1 MDRQKEILGQLFDA
15 AETDAASESL
25 FDRLIK
31 VDRSYLRLNKVGSGA
46 MKEIFRTE
54 DRKTGRFVAMAVLK
68 NYEDSKAVES
78 FLREARINAK
88 LQHPHIVPVYDID
101 VDENQRP
108 YFTMK
113 LLPGTNLKQIIK
125 DLNSDQ
131 SEALKKYPLPVL
143 LDIFLKVCEA
153 VAYAHAQGICH
164 LDLKPDNIRVSSYGE
179 VMVCD
184 WGLANFIEE
193 ANLGEVDNQTAE
205 NSLGE
210 TDNFLHYNSRYKT
223 FQGQIKGT
231 PGYMAPEQAAG
242 NREVKDQRT
251 DIFSLG
257 CILYELLTHCEA
269 IEGENL
275 KEVLKNT
282 CSKSPVAPSKRS
294 PALFIPESLEA
305 ICLKAVQILPSERY
319 AQVEH
324 IISEIGAYR
333 NGFATKAEAPSV
345 FKQISLLLRR
355 HKVFSISII
364 LLLTLL
370 ITVSLD
376 FINRIRSQEKL
387 AVQARNKALRQRDFI
402 FTILNKLDG
411 AESLKKKTGR
421 DSAVVFA
428 EKAVVEFK
436 EENLE
441 VALECAQL
449 ALLLDSKNQLAS
461 ITVAKIKMSKS
472 EFAKAIQ
479 IMESKG
485 YVKEDEEFI
494 KFCKAAIDFRRQ
506 KELTYQSMY
515 ELLKENISSYRTP
528 FINIMLKPYL
538 HPFDK
543 TELLK
548 AQLTW
553 LLKAQNNLDELKLDL
568 IYKAKKFRVDL
579 SGNSKLK
586 DIFFLRILPI
596 TELNISNSSFNNTK
610 LLSEMKLKILHIN
623 STPIKSLRFV
633 DSMKGLKAL
642 HISKGAFPQSVLN
655 RLPKKIK
662 IIESSNF

>member
-25 FDRLIK
+25 FDCLMK
-31 VDRSYLRLNKVGSGA
+31 VDRPYLRLNKVGSGA

-54 DRKTGRFVAMAVLK
+54 DRKTGRLVAMAVLK

-108 YFTMK
+108 YFIMK

-125 DLNSDQ
+125 DLNSGQ

-193 ANLGEVDNQTAE
+193 ASLGEIDNQTAE
-205 NSLGE
+205 DSLGE

-223 FQGQIKGT
+223 LQGQVKGT

-269 IEGENL
+269 IEGEGL

-282 CSKSPVAPSKRS
+282 CSKSPIAPSKRS

-333 NGFATKAEAPSV
+333 SGFATKAEEPSV

-355 HKVFSISII
+355 HKVFSISIF

-370 ITVSLD
+370 ISVSVD

-387 AVQARNKALRQRDFI
+387 AVQALNKALRQRNVI
-402 FTILNKLDG
+402 FTILNKLDD
-411 AESLKKKTGR
+411 AENLKKKTGR

-449 ALLLDSKNQLAS
+449 ALLLDNKNQLAN
-461 ITVAKIKMSKS
+461 ITIAKIKMSKG
-472 EFAKAIQ
+472 EFVKAIQ
-479 IMESKG
+479 IMERKG

-506 KELTYQSMY
+506 KEISYQSMY

-548 AQLTW
+548 EQLTW
-553 LLKAQNNLDELKLDL
+553 LLKSQNNLDELKLDL

-596 TELNISNSSFNNTK
+596 TELNISNSSFNHTK
-610 LLSEMKLKILHIN
+610 LLSEMKLKVLHIN
-623 STPIKSLRFV
+623 STPIKSLKFV
-633 DSMKGLKAL
+633 NSMKSLKEL